1 MIDVT
6 HEISAIARTVGSRTL
21 ASGEARVVTI
31 ARTYPTDLDD
41 LWDACTT
48 AERITRW
55 LGPVSGEL
63 QLGGRYQLEG
73 NAAGT
78 VERCDPPHGFAATW
92 EFGGEVSWIGVRLTP
107 VDADHTRFELE
118 HVAHVDDVRWT
129 EYGPGAAGVGWD
141 LSLLGLALH
150 LLDPATRLDENTWPA
165 SDEGR
170 RFVTGSGEAW
180 FKANV
185 ADGTDEPAARAAADR
200 TIAFY
205 TGAPA

>member
-1 MIDVT
+1 MIDVS
-6 HEISAIARTVGSRTL
+6 HEVSAVARTVGSRTL
-21 ASGEARVVTI
+21 AAGEARVVTI
-31 ARTYPTDLDD
+31 TRTYPTDLDD

-48 AERITRW
+48 GERIARW
-55 LGPVSGEL
+55 LGPVDGEL
-63 QLGGRYQLEG
+63 RLGGRYQLEG

-92 EFGGEVSWIGVRLTP
+92 EFGGEVSWIAVRLTP

-118 HVAHVDDVRWT
+118 HVAHVDDERWA

-141 LSLLGLALH
+141 LGLLGLDLY
-150 LLDPATRLDENTWPA
+150 LRDPATRLDEQTWAA

-170 RFVTGSGEAW
+170 EFVTRSGEAW
-180 FKANV
+180 RAASV
-185 ADGTDEPAARAAADR
+185 ASGTEESAARAAADR